1 MVITKN
7 VSIFAK
13 IKKMA
18 ILEHNKSNNSN
29 NGMEINNKNKKYFEG
44 VAYEYLQKHAKYV
57 KRVAEEE
64 APDYFYETK
73 REMEGVYGW
82 FNCEGKEDKYM
93 LPIYVTGWC
102 FEKETDYLE
111 FLNLIGQ

>member
-1 MVITKN
+1 MV
-7 VSIFAK
+7 
-13 IKKMA
+13 

-44 VAYEYLQKHAKYV
+44 VAYEYLQKHA
-57 KRVAEEE
+57 
-64 APDYFYETK
+64 K

>member
-1 MVITKN
+1 
-7 VSIFAK
+7 
-13 IKKMA
+13 
-18 ILEHNKSNNSN
+18 
-29 NGMEINNKNKKYFEG
+29 
-44 VAYEYLQKHAKYV
+44 
-57 KRVAEEE
+57 
-64 APDYFYETK
+64 
-73 REMEGVYGW
+73 VYGW

>member
-1 MVITKN
+1 MV
-7 VSIFAK
+7 
-13 IKKMA
+13 

-93 LPIYVTGWC
+93 LPIYVTGWY

>member
-1 MVITKN
+1 MV
-7 VSIFAK
+7 
-13 IKKMA
+13 

-73 REMEGVYGW
+73 REMEVIKKSDMYKTAELEAYLGNIN
-82 FNCEGKEDKYM
+82 FNK
-93 LPIYVTGWC
+93 
-102 FEKETDYLE
+102 
-111 FLNLIGQ
+111 